1 MSGHDR
7 ARWDRLIEP
16 PMTEMTLSEARCLAL
31 AAQGFGKARPRRV
44 GARHLA
50 ETIRRLGLLQI
61 DFVNVLV
68 PSHYLVPF
76 SRLGPYDRA
85 ALDTVVYR
93 RRDFTEQWAHE
104 ASIIPVETW
113 PLLRH
118 RRDTHIARPWGF
130 DAIMARHHEYVETAV
145 GAIRDN
151 GPLGA
156 ADLPDPTHTGRRLPG
171 SWYGSVPRA
180 VLEACFGRGQLAVT
194 SRRNNFS
201 RVFDLAERVIPAE
214 HHGRH
219 LDTHESQRTL
229 LLIAARAC
237 GVGTA
242 ADLADYFRMKVGEAR
257 PRITELAAAGDLR
270 VVRVEG
276 WREAAYV
283 SRDAAA
289 RRAIDGRAVNA
300 RALLSPFDPLI
311 WFRPRT
317 RRLFGFDYRFEIFV
331 PQVKRKWGSYV
342 LPFLMGDKLAARVD
356 LKANRPDNRLL
367 VLGAYVEPWA
377 KADQV
382 ADALAR
388 ELRMLAS
395 WLDLDGIRV
404 GRRGNLAG
412 PLSSVLRSS
421 GRSAGGAG

>member
-1 MSGHDR
+1 M
-7 ARWDRLIEP
+7 
-16 PMTEMTLSEARCLAL
+16 MLSIGEARRIGLT
-31 AAQGFGKARPRRV
+31 AQGFGKARPRRV

-50 ETIRRLGLLQI
+50 DTIRRLGLLQI

-93 RRDFTEQWAHE
+93 RREFTEQWAHE

-156 ADLPDPTHTGRRLPG
+156 ADLPDPTHTGRRLPE

-194 SRRNNFS
+194 ARRDNFS
-201 RVFDLAERVIPAE
+201 RVFDLAERVIPPE
-214 HHGRH
+214 HHARH
-219 LDTHESQRTL
+219 LDKHDGQREL
-229 LLIAARAC
+229 LRIAARAC

-242 ADLADYFRMKVGEAR
+242 ADLADYFRMKVGEAK
-257 PRITELAAAGDLR
+257 PRIAELVEAGDLCE
-270 VVRVEG
+270 VRVEG
-276 WREAAYV
+276 WRETAYLH
-283 SRDAAA
+283 RKAAA
-289 RRAIDGRAVNA
+289 PRAIDAC
-300 RALLSPFDPLI
+300 ALLSPFDPLI

-331 PQVKRKWGSYV
+331 PAAKRKWGSYV
-342 LPFLMGDKLAARVD
+342 LPFLYGDRLAARVD
-356 LKANRPDNRLL
+356 LKADRSALCLRVP
-367 VLGAYVEPWA
+367 GAFLEPWA
-377 KADQV
+377 DPGLV
-382 ADALAR
+382 AIALAA
-388 ELRMLAS
+388 ELKTLS
-395 WLDLDGIRV
+395 NWLRLDAVRV
-404 GRRGNLAG
+404 GRRGNFAAPLAKA
-412 PLSSVLRSS
+412 LS
-421 GRSAGGAG
+421 AAH

>member
-1 MSGHDR
+1 M
-7 ARWDRLIEP
+7 I
-16 PMTEMTLSEARCLAL
+16 EMTLSEARCLAL

-44 GARHLA
+44 GPRHLA
-50 ETIRRLGLLQI
+50 ATIRELGLLQI

-93 RRDFTEQWAHE
+93 RREFTEQWAHE

-130 DAIMARHHEYVETAV
+130 DAIMARHHDYVETAV
-145 GAIRDN
+145 GAIREN

-194 SRRNNFS
+194 SRRDNFS
-201 RVFDLAERVIPAE
+201 RVFDLAERVIPAD

-219 LDTHESQRTL
+219 LDKHESQRKL

-242 ADLADYFRMKVGEAR
+242 GDLADYFRMKVGEAR
-257 PRITELAAAGDLR
+257 PRIAELVEAGDVR
-270 VVRVEG
+270 EARVEG
-276 WREAAYV
+276 WRETAYLHPG
-283 SRDAAA
+283 AAA
-289 RRAIDGRAVNA
+289 PRAINA

-331 PQVKRKWGSYV
+331 PQAKRKWGSYV
-342 LPFLMGDKLAARVD
+342 LPFLYGDRLAARVD
-356 LKANRPDNRLL
+356 LKSDRSASCLRVP
-367 VLGAYVEPWA
+367 GAFLESWA
-377 KADQV
+377 DPGPV
-382 ADALAR
+382 ATALAA
-388 ELRMLAS
+388 ELTSLAA
-395 WLDLDGIRV
+395 WLQLNGIRV

-412 PLSSVLRSS
+412 SLSSVLRSS
-421 GRSAGGAG
+421 GTSAEGAG

>member
-194 SRRNNFS
+194 ARRENFS
-201 RVFDLAERVIPAE
+201 RVFDLAERAIPAE
-214 HHGRH
+214 HHGRY
-219 LDTHESQRTL
+219 LDKHDAQREL
-229 LLIAARAC
+229 LRIAARAC

-257 PRITELAAAGDLR
+257 PRIAELVEARDVLE
-270 VVRVEG
+270 VRVEG
-276 WREAAYV
+276 WRETAYLHP
-283 SRDAAA
+283 DAAEP
-289 RRAIDGRAVNA
+289 RAIDA
-300 RALLSPFDPLI
+300 RALLSPFDPAI
-311 WFRPRT
+311 WFRSRT
-317 RRLFGFDYRFEIFV
+317 LRLFGFDYRFEIFV
-331 PQVKRKWGSYV
+331 PAAKRKWGSYV
-342 LPFLMGDKLAARVD
+342 LPFLMGERLAARVD
-356 LKANRPDNRLL
+356 LKSDRAKDRLL
-367 VLGAYVEPWA
+367 VLGAYVELWA
-377 KADQV
+377 SADQV
-382 ADALAR
+382 AAALAV
-388 ELRMLAS
+388 ELKLLAA
-395 WLDLDGIRV
+395 WLQLDGIRV

-412 PLSSVLRSS
+412 ALSSVLRSS
-421 GRSAGGAG
+421 RTSAEGAG

>member
-1 MSGHDR
+1 MLSIED
-7 ARWDRLIEP
+7 ARRI
-16 PMTEMTLSEARCLAL
+16 AL
-31 AAQGFGKARPRRV
+31 AAQGFGTARPRRV
-44 GARHLA
+44 GPHHLA
-50 ETIRRLGLLQI
+50 DTIRRLGLLQI

-68 PSHYLVPF
+68 PSHYMVPF

-93 RRDFTEQWAHE
+93 RREFTEQWAHE

-118 RRDTHIARPWGF
+118 RRDTHVARPWGF

-145 GAIRDN
+145 VAIRDN

-194 SRRNNFS
+194 ARRDNFS

-219 LDTHESQRTL
+219 LDKHESQKEL
-229 LLIAARAC
+229 LRIAARAC

-257 PRITELAAAGDLR
+257 PRIAELVEARDLR
-270 VVRVEG
+270 EVRIEG
-276 WREAAYV
+276 WREMAYLHP
-283 SRDAAA
+283 DAAA
-289 RRAIDGRAVNA
+289 PRAIDA
-300 RALLSPFDPLI
+300 RALLSPFDPAI

-317 RRLFGFDYRFEIFV
+317 LRLFGFDYRFEIFV
-331 PQVKRKWGSYV
+331 PQARRKWGSYV
-342 LPFLMGDKLAARVD
+342 LPFVYGDRLAARVD
-356 LKANRPDNRLL
+356 LKAARSANCLTVP
-367 VLGAYVEPWA
+367 GAYLEPWA
-377 KADQV
+377 DPSLV
-382 ADALAR
+382 ATALAA
-388 ELRMLAS
+388 ELKTLAG
-395 WLDLDGIRV
+395 WLQLDGIRV
-404 GRRGNLAG
+404 GRRGNLAA
-412 PLSSVLRSS
+412 PLAKALR
-421 GRSAGGAG
+421 AAH